1 MKSFYVLLST
11 LLLIRSQSDP
21 EDLVTLTSSTF
32 EHTTQVATGATTGDW
47 FVLFHKGSASCC
59 ASWLQVWQQLATT
72 VQESSDLQLSIAKVD
87 GEANPDLIK
96 RFNVSMPSIIYFR
109 LGKMYRVVSK
119 PVLPDLLGIVKESKF
134 KNFKAESVPKQLTVF
149 SDFSLSALKTYPYNV
164 AALGLVSVVVLFAV
178 LSKKPSNDKKT
189 N

>member
-11 LLLIRSQSDP
+11 LLLIRSQSES
-21 EDLVTLTSSTF
+21 EDLVTLTSATF

-59 ASWLQVWQQLATT
+59 ASWLEVWEKLAKS

-87 GEANPDLIK
+87 GEANPDLAK
-96 RFNVSMPSIIYFR
+96 RFNVSMPSTIYFR

-119 PVLPDLLGIVKESKF
+119 PVLSDLLAIVKESKF
-134 KNFKAESVPKQLTVF
+134 KNFKAEAVPKQLTVF
-149 SDFSLSALKTYPYNV
+149 SDFSLSSLKAYPYNV
-164 AALGLVSVVVLFAV
+164 AVLGVVLVVVLFTV
-178 LSKKPSNDKKT
+178 FNKKPSDDKKT